1 MFNIVTW
8 NINGIR
14 SGQQKLKDVLDS
26 MEADIVCLQE
36 TKITRDMLDEA
47 TALVEGYSSYY
58 SFSRKKS
65 GYSGVATYCK
75 NSCMPF
81 QAEEGLAGTLSS
93 HEAKID
99 FYDSVHGSFTDEGL
113 KALDSEGRCVMT
125 LHRFKEEE
133 TVASLIVINVY
144 CPHAGDNDERLAYKL
159 EFYRALSLRCDDLLS
174 QGYHVIVLGDINVSH
189 RLIDHCEPDDVT
201 SFSKSPSRIWLD
213 GFLVEGGGKFI
224 DSFRYLYPTKEKAFT
239 CWNTKLNARVNNYGT
254 RIDYIMLSSKLSQSL
269 RECIIMSEV
278 YGSDHCPVKASIALN
293 FISSTR
299 LPALCTK
306 NFKEFSGKQLKMSE
320 FICKRSLAVG
330 SADELQSKPDVSE
343 PKKTRLSQKT
353 TKQQS
358 SLLNFFAS
366 TSVTSHEN
374 VSSLQFV
381 SSTTES
387 TNSFDCNK
395 SLSTATS
402 SSVGLWKNLLKGPA
416 PPPVCSGHKEACVLR
431 TVKKKGPNM
440 NRQFWACPRAAGH
453 SSDLNAQ
460 CNFFLWSSAK
470 R

>member
-201 SFSKSPSRIWLD
+201 SFSKSPSRYSD
-213 GFLVEGGGKFI
+213 
-224 DSFRYLYPTKEKAFT
+224 
-239 CWNTKLNARVNNYGT
+239 
-254 RIDYIMLSSKLSQSL
+254 ML
-269 RECIIMSEV
+269 
-278 YGSDHCPVKASIALN
+278 
-293 FISSTR
+293 
-299 LPALCTK
+299 
-306 NFKEFSGKQLKMSE
+306 
-320 FICKRSLAVG
+320 
-330 SADELQSKPDVSE
+330 
-343 PKKTRLSQKT
+343 
-353 TKQQS
+353 
-358 SLLNFFAS
+358 
-366 TSVTSHEN
+366 
-374 VSSLQFV
+374 
-381 SSTTES
+381 
-387 TNSFDCNK
+387 
-395 SLSTATS
+395 
-402 SSVGLWKNLLKGPA
+402 
-416 PPPVCSGHKEACVLR
+416 
-431 TVKKKGPNM
+431 
-440 NRQFWACPRAAGH
+440 
-453 SSDLNAQ
+453 
-460 CNFFLWSSAK
+460 
-470 R
+470 